1 MKKIDVSIK
10 QRDSSENV
18 DKLYDDLIACN
29 RSIQSERN
37 FMKQGRQ
44 GSASFPD
51 LLKNKQTLEAQ
62 LNALGVQVSPHIG
75 MRPSSATFFQS
86 KGSAF
91 SDFTKT
97 KKEKDEKS
105 IRMES
110 NDFK

>member
-1 MKKIDVSIK
+1 MKKIDVSTK

-44 GSASFPD
+44 ASASFPE

-62 LNALGVQVSPHIG
+62 LTAFGVQVSPHIG
-75 MRPSSATFFQS
+75 MRPDSATFFQS
-86 KGSAF
+86 RGSAF
-91 SDFTKT
+91 SNYTKT

-105 IRMES
+105 ISTES
-110 NDFK
+110 KNFK